1 MINDNNWEV
10 WLYNAISH
18 IPSNVS
24 LGDAMKVEEKLR
36 EIVHEIRTT
45 GL

>member
-1 MINDNNWEV
+1 MINDNMWEV
-10 WLYNAISH
+10 WLHNAIRN

-24 LGDAMKVEEKLR
+24 LGDTMKVEEKLR
-36 EIVHEIRTT
+36 EIVHQVRTN

>member
-10 WLYNAISH
+10 WLHNAIMD

-36 EIVHEIRTT
+36 EIIHQVRTT